1 MQRNNFIKFAIS
13 FVLEYKITIMD
24 RPRVKQKCII
34 HKRCHERM
42 NNFVKTMVDEEKVIV
57 KRLKY

>member
-1 MQRNNFIKFAIS
+1 
-13 FVLEYKITIMD
+13 MD
-24 RPRVKQKCII
+24 RLRVKQKCII

-42 NNFVKTMVDEEKVIV
+42 NNFVKTMVDGEKVIV